1 MPNSVESLGY
11 IKCYSSSSSRSAKSP
26 SNSIRH
32 NCQKICCCSRKAI
45 RKKATFFQVINK
57 PIIYKFFKDF
67 TSNRTK
73 TKRAVDLSPK
83 FLNTGTTYE
92 TFKQFG
98 KQDSFR
104 HILKCS
110 ACMYE
115 SLGSQFF
122 RSTTG
127 IQSGLD
133 AFDESRFAMTFLI
146 NHSTS
151 MIRRNMY
158 IKILQFI
165 GLTFELRIGLVFQ
178 YTQLPLKSK
187 NTKYICILKTI
198 FTIHIQKKFTN
209 LWPLFDFCQKVWFF
223 QLS

>member
-1 MPNSVESLGY
+1 MYSMDPWMDPWGTLSINWAFLWRLLIQSHPKPRVNKKRRNKAKYLTLNSLRLKFVKKANMPNSVESLGY

-45 RKKATFFQVINK
+45 RKKATFFYVINK

-67 TSNRTK
+67 TNNRTK

-158 IKILQFI
+158 IKIL
-165 GLTFELRIGLVFQ
+165 
-178 YTQLPLKSK
+178 
-187 NTKYICILKTI
+187 
-198 FTIHIQKKFTN
+198 
-209 LWPLFDFCQKVWFF
+209 
-223 QLS
+223 